1 MESIKP
7 LPCSILLQKGIEVHV
22 RLYKY
27 FQPERS
33 NFHGKLFIHQ
43 GAGRKDTGSF
53 GNGSVNKTGK
63 AFVEAWHVNLVYPL
77 WKVCCLPCVDGWWN
91 MDSLWLT
98 MLKGFSLV
106 ILTHYNAS
114 WSSERQGK
122 INSKGLTSLL
132 HYLCSQ
138 RRIQSQNQS

>member
-33 NFHGKLFIHQ
+33 NVHGKLFIHQ

-63 AFVEAWHVNLVYPL
+63 AFVEAMACELGL
-77 WKVCCLPCVDGWWN
+77 S
-91 MDSLWLT
+91 SLKS
-98 MLKGFSLV
+98 MLSSL
-106 ILTHYNAS
+106 
-114 WSSERQGK
+114 R
-122 INSKGLTSLL
+122 
-132 HYLCSQ
+132 
-138 RRIQSQNQS
+138 